1 MALIT
6 CPECGRQISEYA
18 EKCPGCGWPVQR
30 EEEDERY
37 ERNGKVQGQ
46 SREGGRSSTK
56 RKTKKKGGVSA
67 PRARAPKAPRAPKGR
82 KTVHKTVKRRSSA
95 VPVILTIIIMLLI
108 LAMAAGGAYYYF
120 FMRDSGASGT
130 QPSKTQQQTRQ
141 IENQMPEEE
150 TQPPEEE
157 PEQQTDSDSDSEE
170 TPTDGNDVP
179 GGADA

>member
-30 EEEDERY
+30 EEDRWHKEKS
-37 ERNGKVQGQ
+37 KVQGQ
-46 SREGGRSSTK
+46 GRESGRSSTK
-56 RKTKKKGGVSA
+56 KRTKKKGGASP
-67 PRARAPKAPRAPKGR
+67 PRARAPRTPRVPKGR

-108 LAMAAGGAYYYF
+108 LAMAAGAAYYYF
-120 FMRDSGASGT
+120 FVYDGRASDS

-141 IENQMPEEE
+141 IENQTPEEE
-150 TQPPEEE
+150 TQLPEETM
-157 PEQQTDSDSDSEE
+157 EQETDSDLDSEE
-170 TPTDGNDVP
+170 DPTNGNDVP